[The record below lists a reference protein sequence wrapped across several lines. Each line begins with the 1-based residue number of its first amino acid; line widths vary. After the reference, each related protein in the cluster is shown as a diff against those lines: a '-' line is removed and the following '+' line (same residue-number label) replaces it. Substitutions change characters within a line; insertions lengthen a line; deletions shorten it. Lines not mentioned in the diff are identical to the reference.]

1 MSHFSNT
8 FLRTPESN
16 YPRKF
21 GLGNIKIIWQ
31 FGALWKIRQ
40 PRGDAK
46 VEELTAREETEGRGL
61 RGVHEGHRNTVF
73 HIFI

>member
-1 MSHFSNT
+1 MTGIVCGSSA
-8 FLRTPESN
+8 
-16 YPRKF
+16 K
-21 GLGNIKIIWQ
+21 
-31 FGALWKIRQ
+31 GALWKIRQ